1 MSKATHVA
9 RASEGPSLGSAQ
21 PAVPR
26 GPRRRLTEAAHTSS
40 CRFYF
45 LPMTHFSFC
54 LHLHRLPPCPQ
65 QSSPRCFFYF
75 FPNREGFGQILCHTG
90 MSRYL
95 ETVRTGEG
103 LAPRTQESRGLGPCP
118 SSLPWRPTPRGHLQ
132 IRSSPGPREPSL
144 PSAPGPHVL
153 IPAYTRSPQPPS
165 PAGVTSGVN
174 LPAEEKSCVCLPP
187 TLRRPHEVLEH
198 LPHPTLTVGYCVRT
212 RPPRHR
218 TRSPD
223 PWYGDTCAPLSL
235 FMKWPSVCDN

>member
-1 MSKATHVA
+1 MSTQNSSLSHICNFSVSLQLVQKLISEDNSDRMNPADTEAPAGSAQEGGGVSKATHVA
-9 RASEGPSLGSAQ
+9 RMSEGLSLGSAL
-21 PAVPR
+21 PAAQR
-26 GPRRRLTEAAHTSS
+26 GPRRHLTEAAHTRS

-118 SSLPWRPTPRGHLQ
+118 SS
-132 IRSSPGPREPSL
+132 
-144 PSAPGPHVL
+144 PH
-153 IPAYTRSPQPPS
+153 
-165 PAGVTSGVN
+165 
-174 LPAEEKSCVCLPP
+174 
-187 TLRRPHEVLEH
+187 
-198 LPHPTLTVGYCVRT
+198 
-212 RPPRHR
+212 
-218 TRSPD
+218 
-223 PWYGDTCAPLSL
+223 
-235 FMKWPSVCDN
+235 